1 MSDNETT
8 MTPAELA
15 AQNRA
20 ENRLAAVIFACIAGI
35 VIVLALLVFIVG
47 PQMLG
52 FIGLAGTVLFFI
64 VMLAFTAG
72 K

>member
-1 MSDNETT
+1 MSDHETT
-8 MTPAELA
+8 MTPEELA

-20 ENRLAAVIFACIAGI
+20 ENRLAAAIFACIAGI
-35 VIVLALLVFIVG
+35 VVVLAFLVIVVG

-52 FIGLAGTVLFFI
+52 FIGLAGTVLFFVI
-64 VMLAFTAG
+64 MLAFTAG